1 MSASLGRTTPRRVTS
16 GARLVAL
23 AIVVVVV
30 DQATKAM
37 VPWLA
42 SGALAAQVMAV
53 TNAEFMLGV
62 AAASHLVTVIVAAV
76 MLVAFGAYTW
86 RLAGDGRLSWWVPA
100 LLIGGA
106 VSNLADRV
114 VFGAVRDFL
123 LTPWAIINLADVAVV
138 VGLVAYISTRAWRI
152 VRIRFAQRWPLRA
165 EVM

>member
-1 MSASLGRTTPRRVTS
+1 M
-16 GARLVAL
+16 VAL

-30 DQATKAM
+30 DQAAKAM
-37 VPWLA
+37 APWLA
-42 SGALAAQVMAV
+42 SGPLAAHVMAV
-53 TNAEFMLGV
+53 TNPAFTLGV
-62 AAASHLVTVIVAAV
+62 AAASQLVTVIVAAV

-138 VGLVAYISTRAWRI
+138 IGLVAYISTRAWSI
-152 VRIRFAQRWPLRA
+152 VRVRFAQRRPLPVD
-165 EVM
+165 VM

>member
-1 MSASLGRTTPRRVTS
+1 MSASLGRTTPRRMAS

-37 VPWLA
+37 APWLA
-42 SGALAAQVMAV
+42 SWALAAQVMAV

-62 AAASHLVTVIVAAV
+62 AAASQLVTVIVAAV

-86 RLAGDGRLSWWVPA
+86 RLAGAGRLSWWVPA

-123 LTPWAIINLADVAVV
+123 VTPWAIINLADVAVV
-138 VGLVAYISTRAWRI
+138 IGLVAYIYSRVRCAVRA
-152 VRIRFAQRWPLRA
+152 RFSRGPVAA
-165 EVM
+165 GTV